1 MMTKLRERT
10 ASVMWFVIL
19 AFVGLIVL
27 EWGADF
33 GGGSQVASG
42 DAIGVINGE
51 EISLRFFQSAL
62 QNVARQTSREER
74 ADEGKLIREV
84 WDQLVGEALMR
95 QELSR
100 LGISVSD
107 KELAYYTRVAPP
119 EAVQQM
125 EVFQVEGEFDA
136 GVYNQFLNDRSTY
149 SDPNSKTFVLQ
160 LEQLQ
165 RNQLLNYRLR
175 QTFMESIQVTPD
187 EVRQHYA
194 QNTEKVNVEYVF
206 SPATGIADSSI
217 VVSNAEVEQYYSQHA
232 EDYFHRDQIKLAYVL
247 FPRAPTSADSA
258 RVLADIQSFKD
269 DIEGGADFGQ
279 MAAAV
284 SDDQG
289 SAADAGDLGVF
300 GRGAMVKPFEEVA
313 FNLPIGQVSE
323 PVRTQFGLHLIKV
336 EDRVQEDGEDKI
348 SARHILLKYK
358 ASPDTEEAVF
368 ERATAF
374 AALATERGF
383 DTAAQIEGMQV
394 RTPGYIGR
402 AGVIPG
408 IGSGTTW
415 VVNQFFD
422 SQPGTVSSVGS
433 VENGY
438 WVAHALEYQTEGVSP
453 LEEVRRRVEQKV
465 RQQKKADV
473 AGALLKGIR
482 EQVLGGTNLN
492 EASRSA
498 DLEVVATEP
507 FSRSDYVPEVGRGN
521 RFVGEAFRLQR
532 GALSEVITTHLGAY
546 LMRLADKQEVDESLF
561 IAERPA
567 VEQTL
572 LQQRQAEALQL
583 WLVNMYESA
592 DIVDNRHLFDYR
604 F

>member
-10 ASVMWFVIL
+10 AIVMWFVIL

-33 GGGSQVASG
+33 GGGSRVASG
-42 DAIGVINGE
+42 DAVGVINGE

-62 QNVARQTSREER
+62 QNVARQRSREER
-74 ADEGKLIREV
+74 ADEGKLIRDV
-84 WDQLVGEALMR
+84 WDQLVGDALVR
-95 QELSR
+95 QELNR
-100 LGISVSD
+100 LGISISD
-107 KELAYYTRVAPP
+107 KELAYYTRVQPP
-119 EAVQQM
+119 EAVQEM
-125 EVFQVEGEFDA
+125 EVFQVEGEFDP
-136 GVYNQFLNDRSTY
+136 GVYNQFLNDRNTY
-149 SDPNSKTFVLQ
+149 NDPNSKTFVLQ

-165 RNQLLNYRLR
+165 HNQLLNYRLR
-175 QTFMESIQVTPD
+175 QTFLESIQVTPN

-194 QNTEKVNVEYVF
+194 QSNEKVSAEYVF
-206 SPATGIADSSI
+206 SPATGTADSTV
-217 VVSNAEVEQYYSQHA
+217 VVSADVEQYYREHA
-232 EDYFHRDQIKLAYVL
+232 EDYFHRDQIKLAHVF
-247 FPRAPTSADSA
+247 FPRTPTSADSA
-258 RVLADIQSFKD
+258 GVLADIQSLRE
-269 DIEGGADFGQ
+269 DIVGGADFGQ

-284 SDDQG
+284 SEDAG
-289 SAADAGDLGVF
+289 SAANAGDLGVF

-336 EDRVQEDGEDKI
+336 EDKVQEDGEDKI

-374 AALATERGF
+374 AALAIERGF
-383 DTAAQIEGMQV
+383 DTAAQIEGVQV

-402 AGVIPG
+402 AGIIPG
-408 IGSGTTW
+408 LGNGTTW

-422 SQPGTVSSVGS
+422 SRPGTISRVGS
-433 VENGY
+433 VETGY
-438 WVAHALEYQTEGVSP
+438 WVAHALEHRVEGFAP

-465 RQQKKADV
+465 RQAKQAEVAKAP
-473 AGALLKGIR
+473 LERIR
-482 EQVLGGTNLN
+482 EQVLAGTNLN
-492 EASRSA
+492 EAAQSA
-498 DLEVVATEP
+498 GLEVVVTEP
-507 FSRSDYVPEVGRGN
+507 FSRADYVPEVGRGN

-532 GALSEVITTHLGAY
+532 GDLSEVITTNLGAY
-546 LMRLADKQEVDESLF
+546 VMRLADRQDVDESQFL
-561 IAERPA
+561 AERPS
-567 VEQTL
+567 VEREL
-572 LQQRQAEALQL
+572 LQQRQTEALQL